1 MNDSSLDLLIK
12 EALGQIDQSPPTWT
26 PPPFD
31 SLDPDGGI
39 DDLVYSSLTEWS
51 PEASEGNWDAFMDLH
66 ADEIEADHPVDHIV
80 DTQLTHSEPKFTA
93 TSWDEFQQTLNLQSR
108 RNRAVFIGK
117 SIELLLLVLL
127 LWTGS
132 NSGLFTESPL
142 AETKDELK
150 SPIDRSS
157 AKLESSSENL
167 EAASKTGVHQKEAKS
182 LFLKADDKNGR
193 PENEKRAGIGEK
205 TKVKLAASESSVSN
219 AKSSSS
225 GSPAMIFSEAKDNL
239 ARDKF
244 QAEKS
249 VLKTKTKLSRR
260 KNMISQLQGKEMN
273 APLYAEGPQSVVDP
287 LQSISIPKTF
297 TYIAPLPLAKV
308 ESLNT
313 VAFDLSFSDV
323 LTNKSYSSPLLSD
336 NKQQSIGLVWG
347 WQLNRIQTAEDPIYP
362 IPQNTQIDQNLFV
375 GLEWEERSGD
385 NAFGLSAGYQQWSY
399 LAPQYAEIYQG
410 QGISE
415 LKFVRLDD
423 LKFEIINFGVFA
435 RKYIYS
441 SSRWEAF
448 LHFGGGFRLAL
459 NSDYRIS
466 SGDISAIDI
475 SRDDLTP
482 EQIARFPDQ
491 PKLWNKNFQEG
502 LLEGGSIN
510 ENSFM
515 TINIGGGVI
524 HHLSD
529 RWFLQFSPILNLSPF
544 SDGLG
549 PNRDKIQSLSLQ
561 IQFRRV
567 LE

>member
-39 DDLVYSSLTEWS
+39 DDLVYSTLTEWT
-51 PEASEGNWDAFMDLH
+51 PEASEGDWDAFMDLH
-66 ADEIEADHPVDHIV
+66 AEEIQTDHPVDHIV
-80 DTQLTHSEPKFTA
+80 DSQLAHSEPKFTP
-93 TSWDEFQQTLNLQSR
+93 TSWEEFQQTLDLQSQR
-108 RNRAVFIGK
+108 TQAVFIGK
-117 SIELLLLVLL
+117 STELLLLVLL

-132 NSGLFTESPL
+132 TIGLFTESPVAKNQVEIGSPL
-142 AETKDELK
+142 ENSSTQVAEEPKATGHKKESKTLFAETDLK
-150 SPIDRSS
+150 NR
-157 AKLESSSENL
+157 
-167 EAASKTGVHQKEAKS
+167 
-182 LFLKADDKNGR
+182 R
-193 PENEKRAGIGEK
+193 PENEERDHVREK
-205 TKVKLAASESSVSN
+205 TKLKSSASKSTVST
-219 AKSSSS
+219 AKSSTSHSS
-225 GSPAMIFSEAKDNL
+225 TLKLSKARDNL
-239 ARDKF
+239 AQNNF
-244 QAEKS
+244 QPVKNPTKAETQ
-249 VLKTKTKLSRR
+249 LLMQ
-260 KNMISQLQGKEMN
+260 KNMNSQLQGEDMN
-273 APLYAEGPQSVVDP
+273 VNANAEVPQSLVNP
-287 LQSISIPKTF
+287 PHSISTSK
-297 TYIAPLPLAKV
+297 PLSYLPPLSIGNV
-308 ESLNT
+308 EPSNNF
-313 VAFDLSFSDV
+313 AFDFSLSDI
-323 LTNKSYSSPLLSD
+323 LNQGSYSSALISD
-336 NKQQSIGLVWG
+336 DKQQSIGLVWG

-362 IPQNTQIDQNLFV
+362 VPQNTQIDQNLFV

-399 LAPQYAEIYQG
+399 LAPQYAEIYQN
-410 QGISE
+410 QGISD

-423 LKFEIINFGVFA
+423 LKFEVINFGVFA

-448 LHFGGGFRLAL
+448 IHFGGGFRLAL

-466 SGDISAIDI
+466 TGDISAIDI

-482 EQIARFPDQ
+482 EQIASFPDQ

-515 TINIGGGVI
+515 TIDIGGGII

-529 RWFLQFSPILNLSPF
+529 RWFLQFSPILNLTPF

-567 LE
+567 LK